1 MQHMQFPSQLLES
14 AVTEFSQLP
23 GIGRKTALRLVLHLL
38 RQEKDKVNQFSAA
51 IMRLKAEVKFCK
63 QCHNISDFDLC
74 NICNNHK
81 RDKQTIC
88 IVENIRDVMSIENTS
103 QFNGLY
109 HVLGGIIS
117 PMDGIAPSDLEL
129 SSLFS
134 RVVEEQIKEVII
146 ALPTTMEGDTTSFYI
161 YKNLSKTDVIVSTL
175 ARGVSVGDDLEYNDD
190 ITLGRSLLNRLPFL
204 DTLNN

>member
-14 AVTEFSQLP
+14 AVAEFSQLP

-51 IMRLKAEVKFCK
+51 ITRLKAEVKFCK

-74 NICNNHK
+74 NICNNQK

-129 SSLFS
+129 SSLFN

-161 YKNLSKTDVIVSTL
+161 YKNLSKADVLVSTL